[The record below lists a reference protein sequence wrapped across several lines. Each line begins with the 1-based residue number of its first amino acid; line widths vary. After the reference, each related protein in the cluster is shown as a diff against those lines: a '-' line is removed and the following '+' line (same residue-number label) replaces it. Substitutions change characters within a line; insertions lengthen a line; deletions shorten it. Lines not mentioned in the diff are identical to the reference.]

1 MEDRET
7 PRMHKYGRSKTTRI
21 MMATARHV
29 TAWAGRPK
37 YQADGFLFD
46 GVYSTRELKTVQ
58 ADDAGAK
65 ELTRRGTVAFHNIY
79 C

>member
-7 PRMHKYGRSKTTRI
+7 PRMHKYGESKTARI

-37 YQADGFLFD
+37 YQADGFFFVE
-46 GVYSTRELKTVQ
+46 VYKTKIIVQ
-58 ADDAGAK
+58 YI
-65 ELTRRGTVAFHNIY
+65 F
-79 C
+79 